1 MFGRR
6 SDGKLIKTI
15 DPITKLMPHIMKE
28 RNDAHV
34 LAPLEVECSGMDEWI
49 FKERR
54 LGRRFT
60 YMDLIVAGLVR
71 TLAIRPK
78 LNRFVVNSR
87 FYKRNRI
94 QISFMIK
101 KQLKDTAE
109 EGAIKLTF
117 DGTETIYDIHEK
129 MQKEI
134 DQNAHLSSE
143 NDTDKLAKL
152 LTIVPH
158 FMIRGLVNFLMWL
171 DRIGHLP
178 KSVIDAS
185 PFHTSLFLTN
195 MKSIKMGYVYHHIYN
210 FGTCS
215 VFLSMGKERYVP
227 VVVDADEEKIGVRKI
242 ITIGGAVDE
251 RITDGLYNSNS
262 IREFVKMLLNPTVLE
277 TRLEKCEEDQ
287 K

>member
-1 MFGRR
+1 MFGLR
-6 SDGKLIKTI
+6 SDGKRIKTI
-15 DPITKLMPHIMKE
+15 DPITKIMPHIMKT

-34 LAPLEVECSGMDEWI
+34 FAPMEIDCAGMDEWI
-49 FKERR
+49 FKERH

-60 YMDLIVAGLVR
+60 YMDLIVAAMVR
-71 TLAIRPK
+71 TIAIRPK
-78 LNRFVVNSR
+78 LNRFVVNGR
-87 FYKRNRI
+87 FFKRNQI

-101 KQLKDTAE
+101 KQLTDTAE

-117 DGTETIYDIHEK
+117 KGTETIYEVHEK

-143 NDTDKLAKL
+143 NETDKLAKL

-158 FMIRGLVNFLMWL
+158 FMIKALVNFLMWM
-171 DRIGHLP
+171 DKHGILP
-178 KSVIDAS
+178 RSVIDAS
-185 PFHTSLFLTN
+185 PFHTSMFLTN

-215 VFLSMGKERYVP
+215 IFLSMGKERYVP
-227 VVVDADEEKIGVRKI
+227 VVLDPDEGTLGSRKL
-242 ITIGGAVDE
+242 ITIGGVVDE
-251 RITDGLYNSNS
+251 RITDGLYNSLS
-262 IREFVKMLLNPTVLE
+262 IRELVKMLANPALLE
-277 TRLEKCEEDQ
+277 TPLEKVEEDQ

>member
-6 SDGKLIKTI
+6 SDGKIIKTI

-60 YMDLIVAGLVR
+60 YMDLIVAALVR
-71 TLAIRPK
+71 MLAIRPK
-78 LNRFVVNSR
+78 LNRFVVDSR
-87 FYKRNRI
+87 FYKRNQI

-117 DGTETIYDIHEK
+117 DGTETIYDIHDK

-134 DQNAHLSSE
+134 DANAHLSSE
-143 NDTDKLAKL
+143 NDTDKLAKV

-158 FMIRGLVNFLMWL
+158 FMIRGMVNFLMWL
-171 DRIGHLP
+171 DRIGKLP
-178 KSVIDAS
+178 KSIIDAS

-215 VFLSMGKERYVP
+215 IFLSMGKERYVP
-227 VVVDADEEKIGVRKI
+227 VVVDADEEKIGIRKI

-262 IREFVKMLLNPTVLE
+262 IREFVKTLLNPTVLE
-277 TRLEKCEEDQ
+277 TRLEKREEDQ

>member
-34 LAPLEVECSGMDEWI
+34 LAPMEVECNGMDEWI

-60 YMDLIVAGLVR
+60 YMDLIVAALVR

-87 FYKRNRI
+87 FYKRNKI

-117 DGTETIYDIHEK
+117 DGTETIYDIHAR

-134 DQNAHLSSE
+134 DDNAHLSSE

-158 FMIRGLVNFLMWL
+158 FMIKGLVNFLMWL

-227 VVVDADEEKIGVRKI
+227 IVVDADEEKLGIRKI

-262 IREFVKMLLNPTVLE
+262 IREFVKMLLNPSVLE
-277 TRLEKCEEDQ
+277 TPLEKREEDQ
-287 K
+287 E

>member
-117 DGTETIYDIHEK
+117 DGTETIYDIHEQ

-227 VVVDADEEKIGVRKI
+227 VVVDADEEKIGIRKI

-262 IREFVKMLLNPTVLE
+262 IREFVKMLLNPAVLE
-277 TRLEKCEEDQ
+277 TPLEKREEDQ

>member
-34 LAPLEVECSGMDEWI
+34 LAPLEVECNGMDEWI

-87 FYKRNRI
+87 FYKRNQI

-227 VVVDADEEKIGVRKI
+227 VVVDADEEKIGIRKI

-262 IREFVKMLLNPTVLE
+262 IREFVKMLLNPAVLE
-277 TRLEKCEEDQ
+277 TPLEKREEDQ

>member
-1 MFGRR
+1 
-6 SDGKLIKTI
+6 
-15 DPITKLMPHIMKE
+15 
-28 RNDAHV
+28 
-34 LAPLEVECSGMDEWI
+34 
-49 FKERR
+49 
-54 LGRRFT
+54 
-60 YMDLIVAGLVR
+60 
-71 TLAIRPK
+71 
-78 LNRFVVNSR
+78 
-87 FYKRNRI
+87 
-94 QISFMIK
+94 MIK
-101 KQLKDTAE
+101 KQLNDTAE

-134 DQNAHLSSE
+134 DANAHLSSE

-171 DRIGHLP
+171 DRIGSLP

-277 TRLEKCEEDQ
+277 TRLEKREEDQ

>member
-15 DPITKLMPHIMKE
+15 DPLTKLMPHIMKE

-94 QISFMIK
+94 QISLMIK

-227 VVVDADEEKIGVRKI
+227 VVVDADEEKIGIRKI

-262 IREFVKMLLNPTVLE
+262 IRESVKMLLNPAVLE
-277 TRLEKCEEDQ
+277 TPLEKREEDQ